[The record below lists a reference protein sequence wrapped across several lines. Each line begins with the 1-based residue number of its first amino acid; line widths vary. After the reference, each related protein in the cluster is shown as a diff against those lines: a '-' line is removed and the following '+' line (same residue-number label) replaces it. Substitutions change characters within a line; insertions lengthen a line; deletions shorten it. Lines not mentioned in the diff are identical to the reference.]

1 MKIKIRILSIIA
13 ATALFSACSGVRN
26 CTPPQL
32 DLPAEL
38 DGNSTD
44 SLTMSDLNWWQVYT
58 DSALVAVIKE
68 TLEHNKDFLAAAE
81 RVEEMRQLYG
91 VSKSNFFPEISGRI
105 YGNYETND
113 YLDMKEVR
121 DPEYGVKLAISW
133 EADIWGGLKWAR
145 RKGEAQFVAS
155 VEQQRA
161 LRMTLIAEAASAYY
175 RLIAL
180 DNELSIVRQSLE
192 TRRENVRVARLR
204 FDGGITSELVY
215 RQTLVEESAT
225 AALIPD
231 LERRITQAQNAIT
244 LLMGRYPAKEL
255 ARGQLWVEESL
266 PDSLPTGLP
275 CTLLQRRPDLRAS
288 EMDMRAALAQVGVNY
303 ANRFPS
309 IRLSLTGGW
318 ENDDIKGLFRSPFT
332 YALGELVGSV
342 FDFGRRKRQYKAA
355 EAAYEQARLR
365 YEQSVL
371 TAFSEVSDA
380 AEAFRKAR
388 QTTMLRRELREAA
401 LKYVDLARIQY
412 RAGATAYIDVLDA
425 QRRFFEAQIGLGNA
439 VRDEHLA
446 FIEVYRALGGGF

>member
-204 FDGGITSELVY
+204 FEGGITSELVY

-288 EMDMRAALAQVGVNY
+288 EMDMRD
-303 ANRFPS
+303 R
-309 IRLSLTGGW
+309 
-318 ENDDIKGLFRSPFT
+318 K
-332 YALGELVGSV
+332 SV
-342 FDFGRRKRQYKAA
+342 
-355 EAAYEQARLR
+355 
-365 YEQSVL
+365 V
-371 TAFSEVSDA
+371 
-380 AEAFRKAR
+380 
-388 QTTMLRRELREAA
+388 
-401 LKYVDLARIQY
+401 
-412 RAGATAYIDVLDA
+412 
-425 QRRFFEAQIGLGNA
+425 
-439 VRDEHLA
+439 
-446 FIEVYRALGGGF
+446 

>member
-204 FDGGITSELVY
+204 FEGGITSELVY

-380 AEAFRKAR
+380 VEAFRKAR

-401 LKYVDLARIQY
+401 SENR
-412 RAGATAYIDVLDA
+412 
-425 QRRFFEAQIGLGNA
+425 
-439 VRDEHLA
+439 
-446 FIEVYRALGGGF
+446 